1 MCSSDLRPA
10 YVLVKGYAYASNWN
24 SWDAAR
30 NTYNWTSQ
38 DLRPNSA
45 AAEFNGYT
53 NTGGAINILSN
64 GFQIVKSD
72 GDVNNSG
79 TTFIYI
85 AFAENPFK
93 YALAR

>member
-64 GFQIVKSD
+64 GFQTVKSD

>member
-1 MCSSDLRPA
+1 MVDNIIISKTATPDLPGDFA
-10 YVLVKGYAYASNWN
+10 
-24 SWDAAR
+24 
-30 NTYNWTSQ
+30 
-38 DLRPNSA
+38 
-45 AAEFNGYT
+45 
-53 NTGGAINILSN
+53 GGAINILSN
-64 GFQIVKSD
+64 GFQIIKSD